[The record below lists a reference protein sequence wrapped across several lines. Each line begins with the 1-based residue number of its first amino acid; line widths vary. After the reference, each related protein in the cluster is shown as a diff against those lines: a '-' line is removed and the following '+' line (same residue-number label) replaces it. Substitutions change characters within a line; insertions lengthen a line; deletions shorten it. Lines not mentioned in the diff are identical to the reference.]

1 MSTANT
7 ALTGHTVLVT
17 RPAHQAGPL
26 CRLIE
31 AAGGAA
37 EAVPA
42 LEIIPRPDQQAA
54 RAELEALRDCDIAV
68 FVSANAVDQSL
79 ALLAPDPLPGPPA
92 LAAVGRGTAAAL
104 KAQGY
109 TDVVHPEH
117 RFDSEGLLETPL
129 FRSVDG
135 RTVAIVRGEGG
146 RQWLAGALGR
156 AGARVRPIVVYRRGL
171 PEDAAPALRAALA
184 AGRITLAAISSN
196 AGLDNLLTM
205 AGEEYADALRALP
218 AAVPS
223 DRTRDFARERGFRAP
238 IQVAAGA
245 EDKMMIRALGELATR
260 ITRR

>member
-1 MSTANT
+1 MSAANT

-17 RPAHQAGPL
+17 RPSHQAGPL

-31 AAGGAA
+31 AAGGTA
-37 EAVPA
+37 EAIPA
-42 LEIIPRPDQQAA
+42 LEIIPRPDQKTA

-68 FVSANAVDQSL
+68 FVSANAVDQAL
-79 ALLAPDPLPGPPA
+79 DLLAPDPLPGRPA

-104 KAQGY
+104 KARGY
-109 TDVVHPEH
+109 ADVIHPEH

-135 RTVAIVRGEGG
+135 RTVAIIRGEGG
-146 RQWLAGALGR
+146 RRWLAEALRG
-156 AGARVRPIVVYRRGL
+156 AGARVRPIAVYRRGL
-171 PEDAAPALRAALA
+171 PEQAAPALRAALA
-184 AGRITLAAISSN
+184 AGRISLVAISSN

-205 AGEEYADALRALP
+205 AGGQYADALRALP

-223 DRTRDFARERGFRAP
+223 QRTREFARERGFRAP

-245 EDKMMIRALGELATR
+245 EDKLIIQALGELATR